1 MIGMDCSHP
10 DIEEFLTLKQ
20 NDVDIQSANLSILFD
35 DEFMKCVLDNLEYR
49 LHFEMEDGTILE
61 KNIDARH
68 FFYKF
73 AKVQHE
79 FAEPGALFI
88 DRIREHNLLS
98 GYPEDIYK
106 IDICNPCVSGRTLIL
121 TQYGY
126 KKIEDLVGEKVKI
139 WNGYEWSE
147 VTPKV
152 TGTNQ
157 QMKLVKLSNGMELEC
172 TNYHKFVMRDSK
184 TRKRAEELVVG
195 DKLAKWEY
203 PVIEGSHEL
212 REAYTQGF
220 YSGDGTKDSNQICLY
235 GEKIKL
241 MPYLDVVS
249 FNDQPN
255 QERVS
260 VRISNSNYSKTF
272 VPQNQYDIKSR
283 LDWLAGFIDSDGCLN
298 DVGGSIAVSSID
310 REFLVRVQLML
321 STLGCH
327 SSINIMHK
335 EETRQLPLN
344 DGTDNTKE
352 YLCQTSYRL
361 VISAYNVLGLVKLG
375 LVTHRVTLI
384 ADPNRN
390 AGRFISVIEVIDLP
404 IEPVVYCF
412 NEPKNHTGIFN
423 GIMTGQCAE
432 YMGNKYNSC
441 NLMSINLYNMVTA
454 PFTKEACINVHK
466 LMSTVDDAIIFL
478 DEILDY
484 GRDMQPLEAN
494 KLCIDDWRAIGLGVF
509 GLADMLIALG
519 IEYGSA
525 ESIDIVRNI
534 QKTIL
539 HTALFKSSNL
549 AKEKGKFK
557 LYDWEYIK
565 KSPIIINL
573 QTEDP
578 LLYDTIKNNGLR
590 NGSLLAIAP
599 TGTIAT
605 MAGLSGGVEPLFRL
619 SYERTTHAME
629 KTGETFHVLAKSVS
643 DFMKFNN
650 ISGSPYDYVATYPFL
665 IESEKIDPYD
675 RLRVQGTMQEYVDNA
690 ISSTINLDE
699 NVSISDIFNIYVNAW
714 RMGCKGITV
723 FRNNCARTSI
733 LKSGDENKESDTQN
747 VLDTISPMVAKD
759 FERLPSSRYHMQ
771 TSCVPN
777 LYVHVASK
785 DGKPLEIFTSSEH
798 GCKSNLG
805 TITRLVSLALR
816 SGIKVD
822 RIIEELSS
830 NVCPACT
837 ANNSKNKSC
846 GHAIAM
852 SLQKEYDILAQ
863 KEGEPAIDVELNKST
878 EKHKYMQCPECGEY
892 TLVPTGKCVSCFNC
906 NYTKCD

>member
-61 KNIDARH
+61 KNIDARY

-203 PVIEGSHEL
+203 PVIEGRDEL
-212 REAYTQGF
+212 DNAYEHGF
-220 YSGDGTKDSNQICLY
+220 YAVIDKSK
-235 GEKIKL
+235 KFAKL
-241 MPYLDVVS
+241 
-249 FNDQPN
+249 
-255 QERVS
+255 
-260 VRISNSNYSKTF
+260 F
-272 VPQNQYDIKSR
+272 VPDTTFTVASR
-283 LDWLAGFIDSDGCLN
+283 LQWLAGLIDSDGCLH
-298 DVGGSIAVSSID
+298 DIWGSISVSSLNKD
-310 REFLVRVQLML
+310 FLQKVQLML

-327 SSINIMHK
+327 SFVAEKPNY
-335 EETRQLPLN
+335 PC
-344 DGTDNTKE
+344 DGFYT
-352 YLCQTSYRL
+352 L
-361 VISAYNVLGLVKLG
+361 VISACNVLDLVKLG
-375 LVTHRVTLI
+375 LVTYGVSLV
-384 ADPNRN
+384 ADPNMN
-390 AGRFISVIEVIDLP
+390 AEKFISVIEVVDLP

-466 LMSTVDDAIIFL
+466 LMSTVDNAIIFL